1 MKFRLEKPN
10 ITPFDERALADE
22 IRGAAGPEQG
32 GHSVSDAYW
41 QNLIIRTNRRI
52 DEVTS
57 GKALSISCAAR
68 VAIPGVVAI
77 LCFYVGLHYYAPDLK
92 GSDSLTSVVL
102 SLPGAEVDSLLADP
116 SQLDATISVADLG
129 ENPFDIPKEQMAEYF
144 IDHGRPSALLEA
156 MTDDQVNEVL
166 TTLGS
171 RKELSL

>member
-1 MKFRLEKPN
+1 M
-10 ITPFDERALADE
+10 
-22 IRGAAGPEQG
+22 
-32 GHSVSDAYW
+32 
-41 QNLIIRTNRRI
+41 
-52 DEVTS
+52 
-57 GKALSISCAAR
+57 
-68 VAIPGVVAI
+68 
-77 LCFYVGLHYYAPDLK
+77 
-92 GSDSLTSVVL
+92 VL
-102 SLPGAEVDSLLADP
+102 SLPGADVDSLLADP